1 MAIFYYISLVEQ
13 IRLFFKKGIL
23 PVKNKPTE
31 ADVNYL
37 NDLSDGSTYQLFRQ
51 SVIRSGL
58 NFEFAYSII
67 MNTDGISL
75 FDSSSFTMWPMYGN
89 LIETNIKERYYI
101 DNTLIFGKIDVKINF
116 IFLKIT
122 LKKIII

>member
-23 PVKNKPTE
+23 PVKNKPAE
-31 ADVNYL
+31 ADINYL
-37 NDLSDGSTYQLFRQ
+37 NDLSDGSIYQLFRQ
-51 SVIRSGL
+51 SIIRSGL
-58 NFEFAYSII
+58 KFENVYSII

-89 LIETNIKERYYI
+89 LIESNIKERYYI
-101 DNTLIFGKIDVKINF
+101 DNTLIFGKIDVKIS
-116 IFLKIT
+116 L
-122 LKKIII
+122 LL